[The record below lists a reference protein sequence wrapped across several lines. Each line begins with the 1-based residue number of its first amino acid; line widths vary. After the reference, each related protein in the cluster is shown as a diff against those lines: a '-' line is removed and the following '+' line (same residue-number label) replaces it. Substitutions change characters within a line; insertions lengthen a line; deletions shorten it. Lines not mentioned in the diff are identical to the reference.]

1 MKENQKG
8 VLELLGCT
16 LSSND
21 EDLINLAFKLE
32 NILNENNTLGTEL
45 EELKIKHE
53 KLEWAYLE
61 KTFNSFNFV
70 AFSEHRFDY
79 SNRLYPFSSDRNE
92 LLNLGITKEKQFAYI
107 TYRIN
112 EERKIKEREE
122 KSNEQNLISNRDV

>member
-21 EDLINLAFKLE
+21 EELINLAFKLE
-32 NILNENNTLGTEL
+32 NILNANDTLNTEI
-45 EELKIKHE
+45 EELKTKHE

-61 KTFNSFNFV
+61 KAFNSFNFA
-70 AFSEHRFDY
+70 AFPEHRFDY
-79 SNRLYPFSSDRNE
+79 LNRLYPFSGDRNE

-107 TYRIN
+107 THQIN

-122 KSNEQNLISNRDV
+122 QVIEDNE